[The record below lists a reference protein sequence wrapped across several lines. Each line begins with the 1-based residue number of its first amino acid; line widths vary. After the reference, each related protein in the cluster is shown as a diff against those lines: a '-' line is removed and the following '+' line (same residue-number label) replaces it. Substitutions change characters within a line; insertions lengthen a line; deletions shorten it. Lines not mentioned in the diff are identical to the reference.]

1 MTAEVAVMNSQAV
14 ALAADSAM
22 TINYP
27 DGQKIYNSVNK
38 LFMLSKY
45 APVGIMVYG
54 VGNLTGVPWETI
66 IKCFR
71 SELGEERLPHLQD
84 YADRLIAYINGHKFM
99 FTKALQEQQLFGSV
113 VRQFR
118 PILDDVDGKIRE
130 KIAQAG
136 PIGDSQ
142 VRAIVAASIRK
153 AHALWT
159 SADRLPG
166 IPANHAR
173 RIRQQWRRH
182 IEAAIDYT
190 FQNLPVDPTPRN
202 RLIEI
207 ASLVF
212 TANLFPDN
220 VSGVVVAGFGEED
233 YLPSVVSFDMEGVL
247 LSFVKVRPNAEKS
260 AVIGSRNPAAIIP
273 FAQGEM
279 VSLFLEGIDPAF
291 RQEVE
296 QALDDFA
303 AGLADALVISTG
315 ATGRRESTL
324 RRQLDQVRATP
335 AKQFFERL
343 DSYSAQSHVQPVVS
357 AVANLP
363 KEELAGMAESL
374 VSLTSFKRRV
384 THDPE
389 TVGGPIDVA
398 VISKGDGFIWINRKH
413 YFDAALNHQFFANNY
428 PAGSS
433 QTIPTTRSSGGSDVR
448 ARK

>member
-1 MTAEVAVMNSQAV
+1 MTAEVAVMNCQAV

-71 SELGEERLPHLQD
+71 GELGEERLPHLRD

-99 FTKALQEQQLFGSV
+99 FTEGLQEQQLFGSV
-113 VRQFR
+113 VKQFR
-118 PILDDVDGKIRE
+118 PVLDDIDRKIRE
-130 KIAQAG
+130 KISQTG
-136 PIGDSQ
+136 PIGDRQ
-142 VRAIVAASIRK
+142 VRAIVAASIRN
-153 AHALWT
+153 AHSLWT

-166 IPANHAR
+166 TPANHAR

-182 IEAAIDYT
+182 VEAAIDYT
-190 FQNLPVDPTPRN
+190 FQNLPIDPTPKN
-202 RLIEI
+202 RLIDI

-247 LSFVKVRPNAEKS
+247 LSFVKVRQNAEKS
-260 AVIGSRNPAAIIP
+260 AIVDARNPAAIIP

-296 QALDDFA
+296 HALEDFV
-303 AGLADALVISTG
+303 AGLADAMVISTD

-324 RRQLDQVRATP
+324 RRQLDQARAAP

-413 YFDAALNHQFFANNY
+413 YFDAALNHQYFANYY

-433 QTIPTTRSSGGSDVR
+433 QAAITTRSSGGGD
-448 ARK
+448 ARPRK

>member
-99 FTKALQEQQLFGSV
+99 FTKALQEQQLFGSM

-190 FQNLPVDPTPRN
+190 FHNLPVDPTPRN

-398 VISKGDGFIWINRKH
+398 VISKGDGFIWINRKN
-413 YFDAALNHQFFANNY
+413 YFD
-428 PAGSS
+428 GSY
-433 QTIPTTRSSGGSDVR
+433 
-448 ARK
+448 

>member
-1 MTAEVAVMNSQAV
+1 MTAEVAVMNCQAV
-14 ALAADSAM
+14 ALAADSAV

-54 VGNLTGVPWETI
+54 AGNLTGVPWETI

-71 SELGEERLPHLQD
+71 GELGEERLPHLQD

-99 FTKALQEQQLFGSV
+99 FTEGLQEQQLFRSV
-113 VRQFR
+113 VKQFR
-118 PILDDVDGKIRE
+118 PILDDVDRKVRE
-130 KIAQAG
+130 TIAQTG
-136 PIGDSQ
+136 SVGDSQ
-142 VRAIVAASIRK
+142 VRTIVAASIRK
-153 AHALWT
+153 AHSLWT

-173 RIRQQWRRH
+173 RIRQKWRRR

-190 FQNLPVDPTPRN
+190 FQNLPIDPTPKN
-202 RLIEI
+202 RLIDI
-207 ASLVF
+207 ACLVF

-233 YLPSVVSFDMEGVL
+233 YLPGVVSFDMEGVL
-247 LSFVKVRPNAEKS
+247 LSFVKVRENAEKS
-260 AVIGSRNPAAIIP
+260 ATIDARNPAAIIP

-291 RQEVE
+291 RQEIE
-296 QALDDFA
+296 QALEDFV
-303 AGLADALVISTG
+303 AGLAGALVTSTS

-324 RRQLDQVRATP
+324 RRQLDQARAAP
-335 AKQFFERL
+335 VKQFFERL
-343 DSYSAQSHVQPVVS
+343 DSYSARSHVQPVVS

-398 VISKGDGFIWINRKH
+398 VISKGDGFIWINQKH
-413 YFDAALNHQFFANNY
+413 YFDAALNHQFFANYY
-428 PAGSS
+428 PANSS
-433 QTIPTTRSSGGSDVR
+433 QPTTRSLGGGDVR
-448 ARK
+448 PRK